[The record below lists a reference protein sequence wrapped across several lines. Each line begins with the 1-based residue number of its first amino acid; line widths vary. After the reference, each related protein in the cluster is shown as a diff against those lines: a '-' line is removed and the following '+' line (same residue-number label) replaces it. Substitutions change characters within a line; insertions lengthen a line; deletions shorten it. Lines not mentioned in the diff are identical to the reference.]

1 MGLRNKKKE
10 GERLVYDPF
19 REVLTKEV
27 ISDEQT
33 DRKLTS
39 DAGSPATNHTPD
51 YQCVQVK
58 GRSKH
63 IEIYLDVGHGPAQTK
78 TLLARVDIGQLGMS
92 QWLQRYMGNLQ
103 EIWVKGRA
111 PSTHKIRTWPVMG
124 KSDCGLDTYVRDN
137 ARKEFAL
144 THSRPEQRQYPASF
158 HN

>member
-1 MGLRNKKKE
+1 MGRRNKKKE

-19 REVLTKEV
+19 REVLSKEV

-33 DRKLTS
+33 D
-39 DAGSPATNHTPD
+39 H

-111 PSTHKIRTWPVMG
+111 PSTHKIKTWPVMG
-124 KSDCGLDTYVRDN
+124 KSDCGLDI
-137 ARKEFAL
+137 
-144 THSRPEQRQYPASF
+144 PEQRQYPASF

>member
-19 REVLTKEV
+19 REVLSKEV

-33 DRKLTS
+33 D
-39 DAGSPATNHTPD
+39 H

-124 KSDCGLDTYVRDN
+124 KSDCGLDT
-137 ARKEFAL
+137 
-144 THSRPEQRQYPASF
+144 PEQRQYPASF

>member
-1 MGLRNKKKE
+1 MGRRNKKKE

-19 REVLTKEV
+19 REVLSKEV

-33 DRKLTS
+33 D
-39 DAGSPATNHTPD
+39 H

-124 KSDCGLDTYVRDN
+124 KSDCGLDI
-137 ARKEFAL
+137 
-144 THSRPEQRQYPASF
+144 PEQRQYPASF